1 MIFLSCVLLFKEL
14 KKIKIIYM
22 FINSPLEQFE
32 IKPLL
37 MFNNSINLSLTNYV
51 IYLLIVLFIFI
62 NYFNIIHK
70 NKLTLTRWGIA
81 VLAIYD
87 TILNMV
93 NSQIGNKGGYYF
105 PLIFTLF
112 NFILLANLISMI
124 PYSFAISA
132 QMVAIVSMSITL
144 WIGNVLL
151 GFNLHGLKFFSLFV
165 PSGTPLGLVPV
176 LVLIEIL
183 SYSSRAFSLGL
194 RLSANVLSG
203 HLLMLILGSLILNL
217 MSSSIIGFTIGFIP
231 IIGVIAI
238 VILEFAIS
246 MIQAYVAC
254 ILFSGYIKD
263 SIYLH

>member
-1 MIFLSCVLLFKEL
+1 
-14 KKIKIIYM
+14 M
-22 FINSPLEQFE
+22 FINSPLDQFE
-32 IKPLL
+32 IKPL
-37 MFNNSINLSLTNYV
+37 FFFENNVISIYISNFM
-51 IYLLIVLFIFI
+51 IYLLLVLTIIFI
-62 NYFNIIHK
+62 YQTLLSTE
-70 NKLTLTRWGIA
+70 KLKLNRWSIA
-81 VLAIYD
+81 ILAIYD

-93 NSQIGNKGGYYF
+93 NSQIGNKGGIFF

-112 NFILLANLISMI
+112 NFILISNLISMI

-132 QMVAIVSMSITL
+132 QMVAIVSLSLTL
-144 WIGNVLL
+144 WIGNVIL
-151 GFNLHGLKFFSLFV
+151 GFYIHGLSFFGLFV
-165 PSGTPLGLVPV
+165 PSGTPLALVPI
-176 LVLIEIL
+176 LVLIETL

-217 MSSSIIGFTIGFIP
+217 MSSSFIGLIIGFLP

-263 SIYLH
+263 SVYLH